1 MASRFTRRA
10 LGCLCALLGLCA
22 GFAATDVLFAERA
35 PSFPAAV
42 LLFSVELRD
51 EAGALLASPL
61 LVGEEGR
68 KLHLDLDRPAGRHG
82 DSLRMS
88 LDLDP
93 LPAGPRNL
101 CVGYSLSVSDDEP
114 RSGRVG
120 LTPGQPRSVRL
131 DGPGEPLRMRL
142 VVARAGSPEFSRILR
157 THRVRV
163 G

>member
-1 MASRFTRRA
+1 MASRFRRRA
-10 LGCLCALLGLCA
+10 LGCLCAILGLFA
-22 GFAATDVLFAERA
+22 GFLGTEVLFGERA
-35 PSFPAAV
+35 SAVRGAA

-68 KLHLDLDRPAGRHG
+68 RLHLDLDRPMGPR
-82 DSLRMS
+82 SEPLRMS

-93 LPAGPRNL
+93 RPAGPRDL
-101 CVGYSLSVSDDEP
+101 CVGYKISISDDEP
-114 RSGRVG
+114 RAGRVG
-120 LTPGQPRSVRL
+120 LAPGQPRSVRL
-131 DGPGEPLRMRL
+131 DGPGEPLRLRL

-157 THRVRV
+157 ARRVRL